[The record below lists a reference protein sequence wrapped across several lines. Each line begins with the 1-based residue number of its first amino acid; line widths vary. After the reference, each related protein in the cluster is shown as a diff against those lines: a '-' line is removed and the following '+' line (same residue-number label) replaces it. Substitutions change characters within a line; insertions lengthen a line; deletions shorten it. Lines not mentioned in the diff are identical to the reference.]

1 MLSGIVKA
9 MTTEPSLPHDPYE
22 ALRFPEYRWFLA
34 GAMAMF
40 MGFQMQ
46 SLIMGWQ
53 VYEITHD
60 ALALGLI
67 GLAEALPF
75 LTLTLFG
82 GYAADRKDRR
92 MVSLLA
98 MTVICLGA
106 LLLVALSFRPALRL
120 AWPFYAIQ
128 ALAGAGRAFYRPAS
142 QALGTELVPR
152 ECYQNAATWRSSVF
166 HLAMVLGPALG
177 GLLYGFGSAHL
188 AYSVEAALMVFSLA
202 SLAFLKARPRQPSG
216 SASILQS
223 LSEGVHF
230 VFRKKLVLSAISLDL
245 FAVLFGGAVAML
257 PAFAFEVLR
266 VGPQGL
272 GLLRAAPA
280 VGSVAMS
287 FALAHR
293 PPTKR
298 AGSTLLFCVAAFG
311 LCWIAFA
318 CSKSFALSMVVLAA
332 SGAFD
337 NVSVVLRG
345 TLVQTC
351 TPPEMMG
358 RVQAVNSFFIGSSNE
373 LGAYESGLVAHW
385 VGLVPSVVFGGCMTL
400 VTVGLTAWSVPQ
412 LRKLKRIEGA

>member
-1 MLSGIVKA
+1 MAS
-9 MTTEPSLPHDPYE
+9 PHDHDPYE
-22 ALRFPEYRWFLA
+22 ALRYGEYRWFLA
-34 GAMAMF
+34 GVMAMF

-46 SLIMGWQ
+46 SLVMGWQ

-60 ALALGLI
+60 TFALGLI
-67 GLAEALPF
+67 GLAEAVPF
-75 LTLTLFG
+75 LALTLFG
-82 GYAADRKDRR
+82 GYVADRRDRR
-92 MVSLLA
+92 LLSLASMALLL
-98 MTVICLGA
+98 VGA
-106 LLLVALSFRPALRL
+106 LMLVALSFRPALRV

-128 ALAGAGRAFYRPAS
+128 ALAGVGRAFYRPAS

-152 ECYQNAATWRSSVF
+152 ESYQNAATWRSSVF

-177 GLLYGFGSAHL
+177 GLLFGFGSARL
-188 AYSVEAALMVFSLA
+188 AYSVEVALMAFSLFSLA
-202 SLAFLKARPRQPSG
+202 RIQARPRQATG
-216 SASILQS
+216 SASVLKS
-223 LSEGVHF
+223 LAEGVRF
-230 VFRKKLVLSAISLDL
+230 VFEKKLVLSAISLDL
-245 FAVLFGGAVAML
+245 FAVLFGGAIAML
-257 PAFAFEVLR
+257 PAFAHEVLK

-293 PPTKR
+293 PPLQR
-298 AGSTLLFCVAAFG
+298 AGRTLLWCVAAFG

-318 CSKSFALSMVVLAA
+318 YSKSFVFSMILLAA

-373 LGAYESGLVAHW
+373 LGSFESGLAAKYL
-385 VGLVPSVVFGGCMTL
+385 GLISSVVFGGCMTL
-400 VTVGLTAWSVPQ
+400 LTVGVTAWKVPE
-412 LRKLKRIEGA
+412 LRRLRQIKG

>member
-1 MLSGIVKA
+1 MA
-9 MTTEPSLPHDPYE
+9 NPRNHDPYE
-22 ALRFPEYRWFLA
+22 ALRYGEYRWFLA
-34 GAMAMF
+34 GVMAMF

-46 SLIMGWQ
+46 SLVMGWQ
-53 VYEITHD
+53 VYDLTHD

-67 GLAEALPF
+67 GLAEAIPF
-75 LTLTLFG
+75 LALTLFG

-92 MVSLLA
+92 LLSLLS
-98 MTVICLGA
+98 MTVLFLGA
-106 LLLVALSFRPALRL
+106 LLLVALSFRPALRT

-128 ALAGAGRAFYRPAS
+128 ALAGVGRAFYRPAS
-142 QALGTELVPR
+142 QALGTELIPR
-152 ECYQNAATWRSSVF
+152 ESYQNGATWRSSVF

-177 GLLYGFGSAHL
+177 GLLYGFGSARL
-188 AYSVEAALMVFSLA
+188 AYSVEAVLMAFSLFSLA
-202 SLAFLKARPRQPSG
+202 RIKARPRQATG
-216 SASILQS
+216 SASVLKS
-223 LSEGVHF
+223 LSEGVRF
-230 VFRKKLVLSAISLDL
+230 VFEKKLVLSAISLDL

-257 PAFAFEVLR
+257 PAFAHEVLKI
-266 VGPQGL
+266 GPQGL

-280 VGSVAMS
+280 AGSVVMS

-293 PPTKR
+293 PPLQR
-298 AGSTLLFCVAAFG
+298 AGRTLLWSVAAFG

-318 CSKSFALSMVVLAA
+318 FSTSFVLSMILLAA

-351 TPPEMMG
+351 TPPDMMG

-385 VGLVPSVVFGGCMTL
+385 MGLIPSVVFGGCMTL
-400 VTVGLTAWSVPQ
+400 LTVGFTAWKVPE
-412 LRKLKRIEGA
+412 LRRLRQIKD

>member
-1 MLSGIVKA
+1 M
-9 MTTEPSLPHDPYE
+9 SLENHDPYE
-22 ALRFPEYRWFLA
+22 ALRYGEYRWFLA

-67 GLAEALPF
+67 GLAEAVPF
-75 LTLTLFG
+75 LALTLFG

-92 MVSLLA
+92 AISLMSMA
-98 MTVICLGA
+98 VICLSA
-106 LLLVALSFRPALRL
+106 LLLVALSCRPTLRV

-142 QALGTELVPR
+142 QALATELVPR
-152 ECYQNAATWRSSVF
+152 ESYQNAATWRSSVF

-177 GLLYGFGSAHL
+177 GLLYGFGSARL
-188 AYSVEAALMVFSLA
+188 AYTVEAALMVFSVA

-216 SASILQS
+216 SASILKS

-230 VFRKKLVLSAISLDL
+230 VFEKKLVLSAISLDL

-257 PAFAFEVLR
+257 PAFAHEVLR

-293 PPTKR
+293 PPLR
-298 AGSTLLFCVAAFG
+298 HAGRTLLGCVAAFG

-318 CSKSFALSMVVLAA
+318 LSKNFAFSMVVLAA

-351 TPPEMMG
+351 TPPDMMG

-373 LGAYESGLVAHW
+373 LGAYESGLTAHW
-385 VGLVPSVVFGGCMTL
+385 VGLIPSVVFGGCMTL
-400 VTVGLTAWSVPQ
+400 LTVGCTAWGVPE
-412 LRKLKRIEGA
+412 LRRLRGIKG